1 MTDSNIAL
9 LVDYE
14 NVGVDSLQYLV
25 EQVSGMG
32 RIIIKRAY
40 ADWSSQRKGQERL
53 IELGIEA
60 VHNYRSAK
68 SGKNSCDIKLT
79 IDAVEILH
87 GGQVDSFVIV
97 SSDSDF
103 VPLVTHL
110 RGAGKG
116 VIGAG
121 RKAVTST
128 TMVKSCDRY
137 IFLDLQSAPAVAQK
151 SSPQTKSNYRN
162 PASYQERKP
171 VAPVPDGLDNEKSV
185 SQLLMKAVE
194 ASAENDGTSLGT
206 KLAQT
211 MTRIDPGFD
220 YKELGFRSFRD
231 FLASRYEIEVTFRE
245 GTDFTVSIRANGPQT
260 ADNHENSNHPRIP
273 SVSPR
278 IISFQPEV
286 SDQAE
291 VSDQDSNQLPV
302 GWESKVDTAWKSKE
316 KDQLSGQSAAT
327 QAAKVLGFQR
337 LRDSLYPTIDK
348 LLEASNLLKSNWARN
363 KNYVT
368 RKK

>member
-60 VHNYRSAK
+60 VHNYRSVK

-87 GGQVDSFVIV
+87 SGQVDSFVIV

-128 TMVKSCDRY
+128 TMVKSCDKY
-137 IFLDLQSAPAVAQK
+137 IFW
-151 SSPQTKSNYRN
+151 
-162 PASYQERKP
+162 
-171 VAPVPDGLDNEKSV
+171 
-185 SQLLMKAVE
+185 
-194 ASAENDGTSLGT
+194 
-206 KLAQT
+206 
-211 MTRIDPGFD
+211 I
-220 YKELGFRSFRD
+220 
-231 FLASRYEIEVTFRE
+231 
-245 GTDFTVSIRANGPQT
+245 
-260 ADNHENSNHPRIP
+260 
-273 SVSPR
+273 
-278 IISFQPEV
+278 
-286 SDQAE
+286 
-291 VSDQDSNQLPV
+291 
-302 GWESKVDTAWKSKE
+302 
-316 KDQLSGQSAAT
+316 
-327 QAAKVLGFQR
+327 
-337 LRDSLYPTIDK
+337 
-348 LLEASNLLKSNWARN
+348 SNLPLIRF
-363 KNYVT
+363 KNQH
-368 RKK
+368 RKQKIITENPCHIENESQSLRYQMD

>member
-1 MTDSNIAL
+1 LTDSNIAL

-60 VHNYRSAK
+60 VHNYRSVK

-87 GGQVDSFVIV
+87 SGQVDSFVIV

-137 IFLDLQSAPAVAQK
+137 IFLDLQSAPDTVQK
-151 SSPQTKSNYRN
+151 SAPQTKNNYRK
-162 PASYQERKP
+162 PASYRERKP
-171 VAPVPDGLDNEKSV
+171 VAPTSDGLDNEKSV

-194 ASAENDGTSLGT
+194 ATAENDGNSLGT

-231 FLASRYEIEVTFRE
+231 FLASRDEIEVTFRE
-245 GTDFTVSIRANGPQT
+245 GTDFTVSIQTDDPQI
-260 ADNHENSNHPRIP
+260 ADNHENSDHPRIP

-278 IISFQPEV
+278 IISFQTEV
-286 SDQAE
+286 SN
-291 VSDQDSNQLPV
+291 QDSNQSSEN
-302 GWESKVDTAWKSKE
+302 WESEVDTAWKSKE

-327 QAAKVLGFQR
+327 QAAKILGFQR